1 MISSTVEVQTSLTFA
16 EIALN
21 SPKHR
26 QEDRVKARRGY
37 DTALRFIMEARE
49 RFPDHPVSCR
59 SLEGMAKLKQMLK
72 QLGER
77 V

>member
-1 MISSTVEVQTSLTFA
+1 
-16 EIALN
+16 
-21 SPKHR
+21 
-26 QEDRVKARRGY
+26 
-37 DTALRFIMEARE
+37 MEARE